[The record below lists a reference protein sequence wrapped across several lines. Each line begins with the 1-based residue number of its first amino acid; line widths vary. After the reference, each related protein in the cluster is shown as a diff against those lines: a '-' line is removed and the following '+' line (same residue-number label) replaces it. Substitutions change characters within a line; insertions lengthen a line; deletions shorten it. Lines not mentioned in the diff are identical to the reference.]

1 MKEVYSIGKEL
12 ENNPAL
18 MELFKIARKLD
29 RESLQLI
36 IKFSGKLN

>member
-29 RESLQLI
+29 KEDCARYSAGYW
-36 IKFSGKLN
+36 SCG